1 VPDKKW
7 SLFENGMP
15 GVHLILNPQKP
26 PPPEAR
32 IYRQFVDH
40 NITLSSREL
49 QTLLA
54 SRGQG
59 VTAIKNVVD
68 KLLPGFGPDQRLSF
82 SEQIADALLEKSLSA
97 QLSREAPTSADRLKE
112 TEDKM
117 NAILMRGPPASLI
130 ERVPVGVSVTVH
142 F

>member
-1 VPDKKW
+1 MPDKKW

-54 SRGQG
+54 SRGEG
-59 VTAIKNVVD
+59 ITAIKGVVD

-82 SEQIADALLEKSLSA
+82 STQIADPSSA
-97 QLSREAPTSADRLKE
+97 KRRMLAR
-112 TEDKM
+112 
-117 NAILMRGPPASLI
+117 
-130 ERVPVGVSVTVH
+130 
-142 F
+142 